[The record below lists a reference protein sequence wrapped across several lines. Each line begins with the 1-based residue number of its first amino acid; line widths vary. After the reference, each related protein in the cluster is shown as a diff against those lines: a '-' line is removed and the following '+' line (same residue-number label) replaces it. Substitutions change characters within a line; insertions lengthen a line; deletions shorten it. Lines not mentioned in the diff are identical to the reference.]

1 MSRLTSHIAAMLMAL
16 ASATAHGATSVR
28 LPGGDFDSVLPQNA
42 PGQPQRVRIEPFELR
57 STPVT
62 IGEFQARSEERRGG
76 DQGG

>member
-16 ASATAHGATSVR
+16 ASATAHGATYVR

-57 STPVT
+57 
-62 IGEFQARSEERRGG
+62 
-76 DQGG
+76 